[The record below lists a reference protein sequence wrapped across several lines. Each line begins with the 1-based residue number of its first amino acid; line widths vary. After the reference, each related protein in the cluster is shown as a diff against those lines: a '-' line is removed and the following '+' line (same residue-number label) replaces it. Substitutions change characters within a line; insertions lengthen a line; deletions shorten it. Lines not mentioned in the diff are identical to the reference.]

1 MFFVLLLPIFVFLI
15 FPSPVKAQI
24 PLFHQLIAA
33 YQPQKHLVSVNP
45 QILGTNTIAD
55 NTKDQVKNLEK
66 LTPLNSTSLS
76 TGTPPN
82 IGGDGPVITIAFLG
96 DSMVQTLDSQ
106 IIEKSLTKYYPGHKF
121 NILNYG
127 LGASDIEYGLFRLK
141 NNYQHQGTDIP
152 SLFSQKPDII
162 VIESFAYNNF
172 GNTQSGI
179 DRQWLALGAITTD
192 IKNTLP
198 NSKILLT
205 ATIAPHSV
213 VFGNGSQFSFTSLEK
228 IEKTNTI
235 KLYLQNLVNFAT
247 SQNFPLAN
255 AFTRSLINNQG
266 NLNFIS
272 TTDHIHPSSQGA
284 TFFADTIASA
294 ISRYLLI

>member
-15 FPSPVKAQI
+15 FPSPIKAQI

-33 YQPQKHLVSVNP
+33 YQPQKTIPTPRPSP
-45 QILGTNTIAD
+45 QILGIATTISVPILAD
-55 NTKDQVKNLEK
+55 SKTD
-66 LTPLNSTSLS
+66 PLKPQNV
-76 TGTPPN
+76 
-82 IGGDGPVITIAFLG
+82 GGDGPIITIAFLG
-96 DSMVQTLDSQ
+96 DSMIQTLDSQ

-127 LGASDIEYGLFRLK
+127 LGGSDIEYGLFRLK

-152 SLFSQKPDII
+152 SLLSQKPDII

-284 TFFADTIASA
+284 TFFADTIALA
-294 ISRYLLI
+294 IARHLLI

>member
-1 MFFVLLLPIFVFLI
+1 MSIIFVVILTLFLL
-15 FPSPVKAQI
+15 FPYSTSAQI

-45 QILGTNTIAD
+45 QILGTSTIT
-55 NTKDQVKNLEK
+55 NNPSGV
-66 LTPLNSTSLS
+66 TPLAA
-76 TGTPPN
+76 PPLQSYPTE
-82 IGGDGPVITIAFLG
+82 IGGDGPIITIAFLG
-96 DSMVQTLDSQ
+96 DSMIQTLDSQ
-106 IIEKSLTKYYPGHKF
+106 IIAKSLNKYYPNHKF

-127 LGASDIEYGLFRLK
+127 LGGSDIEYGLFRL
-141 NNYQHQGTDIP
+141 P
-152 SLFSQKPDII
+152 SLLSQKPDIV

-213 VFGNGSQFSFTSLEK
+213 VFGNGSHFSFTSLEK

-255 AFTRSLINNQG
+255 AFTHSLINNQG

-284 TFFADTIASA
+284 TFFADTIALA
-294 ISRYLLI
+294 ITRHLLI